1 MRTDAHTPQKAWRT
15 PLRIT
20 LGYAVF
26 AVLWILTSDWALF
39 TFVPNPAY
47 QPIFSQLKGLG
58 FVAVTGLFLYL
69 LLRAGAVTGP
79 AAVSDAVDS
88 RINRL
93 ASPRFVL
100 GAFIGLSATI
110 LITSYFVTSQ
120 ITRLIREEKLDEL
133 NAMADLKADEI
144 ERWIDERWGDAS
156 VFAGDRGFGDRIHRW
171 FDLGD
176 NAERDRVVTRL
187 QAVRFSND
195 YESVLLYDARGRL
208 RLEVGET
215 HGNNPRLERLVNEA
229 VKSRITQFS
238 DLYRVVHRPDH
249 IHLDFVMPLTA
260 GSQDKL
266 FIAGVIVLRVDP
278 NRYLYGQIQRW
289 PLQAQN
295 GETLIVRREGDEVM
309 YLSKLRYH
317 PGSGLTLRMPV
328 TTPGLPAA
336 QAVQGE
342 IGTFEGTDYRG
353 VSVFSVLRP
362 IYGTP
367 WYMIAEIDREEALA
381 PIRQVQLVSATIT
394 LVAIML
400 AGLMVGLGWRQQA
413 RNFALQQRMQEA
425 EKQALVK
432 HFEYLSHNAN
442 DLILLADESLH
453 VAEINDRAHD
463 LIGYTREEMIGTP
476 LIQYRSKSARE
487 MATEDYARFKS
498 EGRARY
504 ETTLNHRDGSEVPIE
519 VSAAR
524 VEVDGQNY
532 YQLVVRDISE
542 RKRHEAQLMKA
553 RDFYVRILAT
563 FPNPIWRAGTD
574 AKRDYFNQAWLK
586 FTGRAL
592 EQELGDGLTQ
602 GIHPNDLQ
610 RYVDTFL
617 KAFRAREPFLMEYRL
632 RHYSGEYRWIA
643 DHGEPIHDPNGT
655 FLGYIG
661 SCYDIHDSRL
671 HGEKLAAAAEQ
682 FQGLVEQSIA
692 GIFIIVDGRFAYVN
706 PRLAEILG
714 YKPSDL
720 VGREV
725 TEIVM
730 ERDRAAL
737 SANLARCLSG
747 EEESQLL
754 AYLCRRRDGSTVD
767 VGAHINRAKHGGQP
781 AVIGVVQD
789 ISDKKRAEAR
799 IQDYIQKLERGML
812 GTIKAVSVM
821 SELRDP
827 YTYGHEQRVGDLS
840 GAIAA
845 EMGLDAQVVK
855 GLQIAGYVHDIGKI
869 VVPAEILAKPTKLT
883 KAEFELIKSH
893 PEQGYEVLKDI
904 DFPWPVAQV
913 ALQHHERLD
922 GSGYPQ
928 GLKGDQI
935 LLEARILAVADV
947 VEAMAAHRPYRAS
960 LGIDAA
966 LEEVRKYRG
975 VKYDSAAVDACVRLF
990 HERSYALK
998 TVL

>member
-1 MRTDAHTPQKAWRT
+1 
-15 PLRIT
+15 
-20 LGYAVF
+20 
-26 AVLWILTSDWALF
+26 
-39 TFVPNPAY
+39 
-47 QPIFSQLKGLG
+47 
-58 FVAVTGLFLYL
+58 
-69 LLRAGAVTGP
+69 
-79 AAVSDAVDS
+79 
-88 RINRL
+88 
-93 ASPRFVL
+93 
-100 GAFIGLSATI
+100 
-110 LITSYFVTSQ
+110 
-120 ITRLIREEKLDEL
+120 
-133 NAMADLKADEI
+133 
-144 ERWIDERWGDAS
+144 
-156 VFAGDRGFGDRIHRW
+156 
-171 FDLGD
+171 
-176 NAERDRVVTRL
+176 
-187 QAVRFSND
+187 
-195 YESVLLYDARGRL
+195 
-208 RLEVGET
+208 
-215 HGNNPRLERLVNEA
+215 
-229 VKSRITQFS
+229 
-238 DLYRVVHRPDH
+238 
-249 IHLDFVMPLTA
+249 
-260 GSQDKL
+260 
-266 FIAGVIVLRVDP
+266 VLRVDP
-278 NRYLYGQIQRW
+278 TRYLYGQIQRW

-309 YLSKLRYH
+309 FLSELRYH

-328 TTPGLPAA
+328 TTPGLSAA

-342 IGTFEGTDYRG
+342 IGTFEGTNYHG
-353 VSVFSVLRP
+353 MPVFSVLRP

-381 PIRQVQLVSATIT
+381 PTRHVQLVSATIT

-400 AGLMVGLGWRQQA
+400 AGLMVGLGWRQQV
-413 RNFALQQRMQEA
+413 RNFALRQRMHET
-425 EKQALVK
+425 ERQALTK
-432 HFEYLSHNAN
+432 HFEYLSRNVN
-442 DLILLADESLH
+442 DIHLLTDDDFKITEVNERAT
-453 VAEINDRAHD
+453 EITGYSRNDI
-463 LIGYTREEMIGTP
+463 IGSP
-476 LIQYRSKSARE
+476 LIKFRSVAAR
-487 MATEDYARFKS
+487 ATAERDYAKIRN
-498 EGRARY
+498 EEHARY
-504 ETTLNHRDGSEVPIE
+504 ESEIQLRDGRQLPVE

-524 VEVDGQNY
+524 VEVKGRNY
-532 YQLVVRDISE
+532 YQFVIRDISE
-542 RKRHEAQLMKA
+542 RKRYDEQLRQSESTLRLFFDLSFIGMA
-553 RDFYVRILAT
+553 IT
-563 FPNPIWRAGTD
+563 S
-574 AKRDYFNQAWLK
+574 AKTKRCLQVNQTMCNML
-586 FTGRAL
+586 GYPREELL
-592 EQELGDGLTQ
+592 ERNWAELT
-602 GIHPNDLQ
+602 HPDDLP
-610 RYVDTFL
+610 VDTAQFE
-617 KAFRAREPFLMEYRL
+617 RVL
-632 RHYSGEYRWIA
+632 RHEIDGYTMDKRFIRKDGQTVYVAIDVKCVRDTAGEA
-643 DHGEPIHDPNGT
+643 DFFVAT
-655 FLGYIG
+655 VA
-661 SCYDIHDSRL
+661 DITERKHTEER
-671 HGEKLAAAAEQ
+671 LAAAAAQ

-714 YKPSDL
+714 GDPADLIGHNAIEYVVKSDQAL
-720 VGREV
+720 VRASL
-725 TEIVM
+725 
-730 ERDRAAL
+730 ERC
-737 SANLARCLSG
+737 SSG
-747 EEESQLL
+747 ENESQLIAFL
-754 AYLCRRRDGSTVD
+754 GRRRNGSTVD
-767 VGAHINRAKHGGQP
+767 MGAHINRAKHGGQP

-789 ISDKKRAEAR
+789 ISDKKHAEAK

-893 PEQGYEVLKDI
+893 PEQGYEVLKEI